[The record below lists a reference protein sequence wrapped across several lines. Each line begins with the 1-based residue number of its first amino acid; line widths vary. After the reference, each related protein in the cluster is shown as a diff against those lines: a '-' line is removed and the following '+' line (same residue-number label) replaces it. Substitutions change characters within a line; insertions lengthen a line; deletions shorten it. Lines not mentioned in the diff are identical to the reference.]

1 MQFFLIG
8 LESFLS
14 LTLRYFWTMKSNLF
28 TPSLLWLNLIILLI
42 LAQTVSES
50 NNYSVL
56 TISWTQLWVRAE
68 HRAVA
73 VAVFWSYSGMTLTFR
88 FQDSVL
94 CLHFLLGASNNF
106 VTLVAAPPRPVMC
119 QLAKCGFMCVYTR
132 SLIIILLS
140 PRHPAHLLVWW
151 SPARGRDSSV
161 HVKFDPQHHHH
172 HITIG
177 NFHKASVSE
186 RHRPASSQKFCPE
199 TSWMQNRAWN
209 EGYPKVREG

>member
-1 MQFFLIG
+1 MSQIIIQFWQSRAHNCESAPSTERWQWQCFDPI
-8 LESFLS
+8 LE
-14 LTLRYFWTMKSNLF
+14 W
-28 TPSLLWLNLIILLI
+28 
-42 LAQTVSES
+42 
-50 NNYSVL
+50 
-56 TISWTQLWVRAE
+56 
-68 HRAVA
+68 
-73 VAVFWSYSGMTLTFR
+73 LTFR

-161 HVKFDPQHHHH
+161 HVKFDPQQGIIISPLVAFIKLPHRTLSAGV
-172 HITIG
+172 IT
-177 NFHKASVSE
+177 KVL
-186 RHRPASSQKFCPE
+186 
-199 TSWMQNRAWN
+199 SWDKLDA
-209 EGYPKVREG
+209 E